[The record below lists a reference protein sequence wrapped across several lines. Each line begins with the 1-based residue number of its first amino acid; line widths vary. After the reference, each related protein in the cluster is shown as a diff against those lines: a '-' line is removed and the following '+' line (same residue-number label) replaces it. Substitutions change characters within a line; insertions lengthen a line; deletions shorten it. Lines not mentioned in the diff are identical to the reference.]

1 MCAPS
6 RTRGRRTRML
16 GSRHGGANT
25 SDRSVSAC
33 PIADARLSTVLRTA
47 CGPMLYMPRT
57 DAPRLPNYRTLVDA
71 AWREQ
76 KVNASVAGSATDP
89 MLGAA
94 RPPAGFIA
102 VELGFGVGEGPSL
115 QVTLLHLERG
125 NRTRRKLLS
134 ASEKKQRTKRE
145 TPEMRQRRLLDLTL
159 DGLMAAQGR
168 AA

>member
-1 MCAPS
+1 MAVNALPS
-6 RTRGRRTRML
+6 FRR
-16 GSRHGGANT
+16 
-25 SDRSVSAC
+25 
-33 PIADARLSTVLRTA
+33 
-47 CGPMLYMPRT
+47 
-57 DAPRLPNYRTLVDA
+57 LVDA
-71 AWREQ
+71 AWREV
-76 KVNASVAGSATDP
+76 KVNASVAGSATEP
-89 MLGAA
+89 MLGNAHA
-94 RPPAGFIA
+94 PSGFVH